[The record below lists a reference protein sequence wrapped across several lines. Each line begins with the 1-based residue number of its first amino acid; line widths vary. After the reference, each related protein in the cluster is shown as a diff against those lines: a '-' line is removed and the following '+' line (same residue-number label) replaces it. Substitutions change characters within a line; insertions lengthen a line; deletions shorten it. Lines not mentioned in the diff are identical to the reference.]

1 MIFLALFLGVHK
13 FENLGETEVQE
24 GWEKYKQSATATGL
38 RTLGAVV
45 SLEKGFAY
53 CQTEAESADQV
64 RAAHQS
70 AEIPLEDVV
79 EVKALS

>member
-1 MIFLALFLGVHK
+1 MALFLGVHK
-13 FENLGETEVQE
+13 FEGLSEAEVHE
-24 GWEKYKQSATATGL
+24 GWEKYKQSATSAGL
-38 RTLGAVV
+38 RPLSAVV